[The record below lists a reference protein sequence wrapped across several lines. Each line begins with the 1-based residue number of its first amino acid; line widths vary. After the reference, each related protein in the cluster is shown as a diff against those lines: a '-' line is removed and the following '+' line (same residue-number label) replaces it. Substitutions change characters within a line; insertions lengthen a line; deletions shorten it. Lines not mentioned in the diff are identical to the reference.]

1 VDITPRQGSLSG
13 VIICPAYVE
22 GQRLRVNS
30 FTVLT
35 QLLHIQMRRSVKWL
49 DGQIYGSCDDCI
61 VFFWRTS
68 RNHAR
73 ERQVSSSLH
82 SSTANSCTRSSSDLL
97 IRIAT
102 LEFTARLEETAAHKT
117 CDAFQKLLPFKMKI
131 LHCRWSGEA
140 CWVPLGKWD
149 APLDAENQTNHP
161 SPGQIL
167 LYAAGPSEPE
177 LLIPYG
183 ACVFNSKIGQL
194 EGNHF
199 LTIADEH
206 ERLRKLGQ
214 LVLWQGAQDCVIERV
229 VGFCK

>member
-1 VDITPRQGSLSG
+1 MTPQQDSLSG

-82 SSTANSCTRSSSDLL
+82 SSTANSCTRSSSGLL

-102 LEFTARLEETAAHKT
+102 LEFTARLEETAGPKT
-117 CDAFQKLLPFKMKI
+117 CDAFPKAAALQNEDPSLPLERRVLL
-131 LHCRWSGEA
+131 G
-140 CWVPLGKWD
+140 PLG
-149 APLDAENQTNHP
+149 EMGR
-161 SPGQIL
+161 SFG
-167 LYAAGPSEPE
+167 
-177 LLIPYG
+177 
-183 ACVFNSKIGQL
+183 C
-194 EGNHF
+194 
-199 LTIADEH
+199 
-206 ERLRKLGQ
+206 
-214 LVLWQGAQDCVIERV
+214 
-229 VGFCK
+229 